1 MRSNGGI
8 NEKVIYIIMTI
19 LGLVGFL
26 SLYVIVCLVQ
36 EEEFAGLKYV
46 IMIIGYLSVILFGG
60 GFLMLLTKKKEVN
73 EDAKR

>member
-1 MRSNGGI
+1 
-8 NEKVIYIIMTI
+8 MTI

-26 SLYVIVCLVQ
+26 SLYVIVCLIQ

>member
-1 MRSNGGI
+1 
-8 NEKVIYIIMTI
+8 MTI

-60 GFLMLLTKKKEVN
+60 GFLMLLTKKKEVH

>member
-1 MRSNGGI
+1 
-8 NEKVIYIIMTI
+8 MTI

-36 EEEFAGLKYV
+36 GEEFAGLKYV

>member
-1 MRSNGGI
+1 
-8 NEKVIYIIMTI
+8 MTI

-36 EEEFAGLKYV
+36 EEEFADLKYV

>member
-1 MRSNGGI
+1 MK
-8 NEKVIYIIMTI
+8 KVIYIIMTI

-73 EDAKR
+73 

>member
-1 MRSNGGI
+1 
-8 NEKVIYIIMTI
+8 MTI

-60 GFLMLLTKKKEVN
+60 GFLMLHTKKKEVN

>member
-1 MRSNGGI
+1 M
-8 NEKVIYIIMTI
+8 IYIIMTI
-19 LGLVGFL
+19 LGLGGFL

>member
-1 MRSNGGI
+1 
-8 NEKVIYIIMTI
+8 MTI
-19 LGLVGFL
+19 LGLVCFL
-26 SLYVIVCLVQ
+26 SLYVIVCLVK

>member
-1 MRSNGGI
+1 
-8 NEKVIYIIMTI
+8 MTI

-26 SLYVIVCLVQ
+26 SMYVIVCLVQ

>member
-1 MRSNGGI
+1 MK
-8 NEKVIYIIMTI
+8 KVIYKIMTI

>member
-1 MRSNGGI
+1 MKKG
-8 NEKVIYIIMTI
+8 IYIIITI

>member
-1 MRSNGGI
+1 MK
-8 NEKVIYIIMTI
+8 KVIYIIMTI

-73 EDAKR
+73 ENAKR

>member
-1 MRSNGGI
+1 
-8 NEKVIYIIMTI
+8 MTI

-46 IMIIGYLSVILFGG
+46 ILIIGYLSVILFGG

>member
-1 MRSNGGI
+1 MK
-8 NEKVIYIIMTI
+8 KVIYIIMTI

-46 IMIIGYLSVILFGG
+46 IMIRNFIANTDKF
-60 GFLMLLTKKKEVN
+60 
-73 EDAKR
+73 

>member
-1 MRSNGGI
+1 
-8 NEKVIYIIMTI
+8 MTI

-60 GFLMLLTKKKEVN
+60 FLMLLTKKKEVN

>member
-1 MRSNGGI
+1 
-8 NEKVIYIIMTI
+8 MTI

-26 SLYVIVCLVQ
+26 SLYVIVFLVQ

>member
-1 MRSNGGI
+1 
-8 NEKVIYIIMTI
+8 MTI

-36 EEEFAGLKYV
+36 EEEFAGLKCV

>member
-1 MRSNGGI
+1 
-8 NEKVIYIIMTI
+8 MTI

-26 SLYVIVCLVQ
+26 SLCVIVCLVQ

>member
-1 MRSNGGI
+1 
-8 NEKVIYIIMTI
+8 MTI

-60 GFLMLLTKKKEVN
+60 GFLMLLTKRRGE
-73 EDAKR
+73 

>member
-1 MRSNGGI
+1 
-8 NEKVIYIIMTI
+8 MTI

-73 EDAKR
+73 EDAKYMRLFV

>member
-1 MRSNGGI
+1 MK
-8 NEKVIYIIMTI
+8 KVIYIIMTI

>member
-1 MRSNGGI
+1 MK
-8 NEKVIYIIMTI
+8 KVIYIIMTI

-60 GFLMLLTKKKEVN
+60 GFLMLLTKK
-73 EDAKR
+73 R

>member
-1 MRSNGGI
+1 M
-8 NEKVIYIIMTI
+8 EKVIYIIMTI

-36 EEEFAGLKYV
+36 EEDFAGLKYV

>member
-1 MRSNGGI
+1 
-8 NEKVIYIIMTI
+8 MTI

-60 GFLMLLTKKKEVN
+60 GFLMLLNKKKEVN

>member
-1 MRSNGGI
+1 
-8 NEKVIYIIMTI
+8 MTI

-36 EEEFAGLKYV
+36 EEEFAVLKYV

>member
-1 MRSNGGI
+1 
-8 NEKVIYIIMTI
+8 MTI

-46 IMIIGYLSVILFGG
+46 IMIGYFIWWWLFDA
-60 GFLMLLTKKKEVN
+60 TYQKERG
-73 EDAKR
+73 E

>member
-1 MRSNGGI
+1 
-8 NEKVIYIIMTI
+8 MTI

-26 SLYVIVCLVQ
+26 SLYVILCLVQ

>member
-1 MRSNGGI
+1 
-8 NEKVIYIIMTI
+8 MTI

-46 IMIIGYLSVILFGG
+46 IMIIGYLSVIIFGG

>member
-1 MRSNGGI
+1 
-8 NEKVIYIIMTI
+8 MTI

-46 IMIIGYLSVILFGG
+46 IMIIGYLSVILFSG

>member
-1 MRSNGGI
+1 
-8 NEKVIYIIMTI
+8 MTI

-46 IMIIGYLSVILFGG
+46 IMIIGYLSVVLFGG

>member
-1 MRSNGGI
+1 
-8 NEKVIYIIMTI
+8 MTI

-26 SLYVIVCLVQ
+26 SLYMIVCLVQ

>member
-1 MRSNGGI
+1 
-8 NEKVIYIIMTI
+8 MTI

-26 SLYVIVCLVQ
+26 SRYVIVCLVQ

>member
-1 MRSNGGI
+1 
-8 NEKVIYIIMTI
+8 MTI

-73 EDAKR
+73 GDAKR

>member
-1 MRSNGGI
+1 MLFRS
-8 NEKVIYIIMTI
+8 I

>member
-1 MRSNGGI
+1 
-8 NEKVIYIIMTI
+8 MTI

-60 GFLMLLTKKKEVN
+60 GFLILLTKKKEVN

>member
-1 MRSNGGI
+1 MK
-8 NEKVIYIIMTI
+8 KVKYIIMTI

>member
-1 MRSNGGI
+1 
-8 NEKVIYIIMTI
+8 MTI

-36 EEEFAGLKYV
+36 EEEIAGLKYV

>member
-1 MRSNGGI
+1 MK
-8 NEKVIYIIMTI
+8 KVIYIIMTI

-60 GFLMLLTKKKEVN
+60 GFLMLLTKR
-73 EDAKR
+73 KR